1 MYWRVNSIRR
11 ENHKSTKRVFI
22 LGGGAAFGAHQ
33 AGALEQLT
41 LSGIRPD
48 ALIGSSVGIVNALL
62 YVGAGCKPMIENW
75 TKINSARVLIGP
87 SLIHNPFLGN
97 SLMSMDR
104 MVEWL
109 EGNVDFK
116 RAFESPIELSFVLLN
131 LSNGRTYLRGNRT
144 EKNAD
149 DFRIVSRIGYR
160 VPILYPP
167 IKFEG
172 HYWCDGGLSWNI
184 PLEHAIQMGA
194 DEIYILSVIRQDIP
208 QWRVFPSLAHVSYR
222 LLEVMWA
229 HQGNSS
235 RVRALI
241 NRGSYHGARIIDVE
255 PREYLGADPLSIL
268 WTSPSKARRLIEMG
282 RQDALLALQAGRG
295 GQTLQSGAEHRE
307 RREEEK
313 GL

>member
-1 MYWRVNSIRR
+1 MNTARR
-11 ENHKSTKRVFI
+11 ENHKPPPTKTVFI

-48 ALIGSSVGIVNALL
+48 AIIGSSVGIVNALS
-62 YVGAGCKPMIENW
+62 YVSGGCDLMIENW
-75 TKINSARVLIGP
+75 TEVNSAQVLIGP

-104 MVEWL
+104 MVGWL
-109 EGNVDFK
+109 EGKVDFK

-149 DFRIVSRIGYR
+149 DFRTVSRIGYR
-160 VPILYPP
+160 IPILYPP

-172 HYWCDGGLSWNI
+172 HYWCDGGLAWNI
-184 PLEHAIQMGA
+184 PLEHAIEMGA
-194 DEIYILSVIRQDIP
+194 NEIYILSVIRQDLP
-208 QWRVFPSLAHVSYR
+208 QWRVFPSVAHVSYR

-235 RVRALI
+235 RVRALV
-241 NRGSYHGARIIDVE
+241 NRGSYHGARIIDIE
-255 PREYLGADPLSIL
+255 PREYLGADPASIL

-282 RQDALLALQAGRG
+282 REDAALALEAGRG
-295 GQTLQSGAEHRE
+295 GE
-307 RREEEK
+307 
-313 GL
+313 